1 MISLFGSRY
10 VQGRT
15 ADSYQIGTRALSLV
29 GPDSELIGQAHFAV
43 GGPAL
48 SLGRPAEGLH
58 HLELAAKLAGAA
70 VSLSIGTRSDVH
82 SMAWS
87 AHAYWLLGRDG
98 ESLSVCHEAIE
109 LARAIHEPYSL
120 AVALAYG
127 SITYQMHH
135 DLPALRE
142 AVVELR
148 ELCDRYDFAY
158 YREWGLI
165 LDGWSA
171 ADQPGTGLAQRGID
185 NLKSQG
191 SFARMPYWLSLLADL
206 SARDSRPGTARAT
219 LDAALAAGR
228 VHDDVWWLPEVM
240 RMRAAYDEEQAAVAR
255 LLAAAQLASEHGSVA
270 LLRRCEHDLGRR
282 NVRLL
287 RSERSP
293 DGVAPSAPAERCA
306 NAAVPTFG
314 VH

>member
-1 MISLFGSRY
+1 MISLFGSRF

-15 ADSYQIGTRALSLV
+15 ADSYQVATRALSLI
-29 GPDSELIGQAHFAV
+29 GPDSELIGQAHFTV
-43 GGPAL
+43 GGSAL
-48 SLGRPAEGLH
+48 SLGRPAEGLR
-58 HLELAAKLAGAA
+58 HLGLAAQSAGAA
-70 VSLSIGTRSDVH
+70 VLMTTGTRSDVH

-87 AHAYWLLGRDG
+87 AHAYWLLGHDG
-98 ESLSVCHEAIE
+98 ESRSASHEAIE
-109 LARAIHEPYSL
+109 LARAIDEPYSL

-127 SITYQMHH
+127 CITYQMHH
-135 DLPALRE
+135 DLPELRE

-171 ADQPGTGLAQRGID
+171 ADQTGTDLAQRGID

-228 VHDDVWWLPEVM
+228 VRDDVWWLPEVL
-240 RMRAAYDEEQAAVAR
+240 RMRAAYDDEQAAIAR
-255 LLAAAQLASEHGSVA
+255 LLSAAQLASEHGSVA
-270 LLRRCEHDLGRR
+270 LLRRCERDLGSR
-282 NVRLL
+282 NVHL
-287 RSERSP
+287 P
-293 DGVAPSAPAERCA
+293 TPGVP
-306 NAAVPTFG
+306 PTA
-314 VH
+314 

>member
-1 MISLFGSRY
+1 LAESLGRQDSTVAGMVALWASRF

-15 ADSYQIGTRALSLV
+15 ADSYQLAARALGLI

-43 GGPAL
+43 GGSAL
-48 SLGRPAEGLH
+48 SLGRPAEGLR
-58 HLELAAKLAGAA
+58 HLGLAAKLAGVA
-70 VSLSIGTRSDVH
+70 VSMTTGTRSDVH

-87 AHAYWLLGRDG
+87 AHAYWLLGHDG
-98 ESLSVCHEAIE
+98 ESLSACQQAIK
-109 LARAIHEPYSL
+109 LARAIDEPYSL

-127 SITYQMHH
+127 CITYQMRH
-135 DLPALRE
+135 DPPELRR
-142 AVVELR
+142 AVDELR
-148 ELCDRYDFAY
+148 ELCDRYNFAY

-171 ADQPGTGLAQRGID
+171 ADQPGLGLARRGLD

-206 SARDSRPGTARAT
+206 SARVSGPGSARAT

-240 RMRAAYDEEQAAVAR
+240 RMRAAYDDEQAAVAR
-255 LLAAAQLASEHGSVA
+255 LLAAAQMASEHGSVG
-270 LLRRCEHDLGRR
+270 LLRRCEHDLGTR
-282 NVRLL
+282 NVRL
-287 RSERSP
+287 
-293 DGVAPSAPAERCA
+293 SAP
-306 NAAVPTFG
+306 NVPPT
-314 VH
+314 V